1 MSRKLF
7 YAIEFLLLFKH
18 ARVDL
23 ENWRNELIKVV
34 SNNSIFVYD
43 WNFCDDI
50 LMLLTSIYQVQKV
63 KIHSL

>member
-1 MSRKLF
+1 MSRKFF
-7 YAIEFLLLFKH
+7 YAIDLIFSFLLIFKH

-43 WNFCDDI
+43 WNF
-50 LMLLTSIYQVQKV
+50 MMTF
-63 KIHSL
+63 